1 MAHRKPLN
9 LLDLSFV
16 LMETRQTP
24 MHVAGLQTFL
34 PPEGAPRDFPK
45 QVYEYL
51 RSFPVT
57 APPFNYRL
65 RGPASGALLPHFEE
79 VEKVDLDYHLRH
91 SALPY
96 PGGERELGVLI
107 SRLHS
112 NPMDLDR
119 PLWEIHLIEGLQGGR
134 FAMYGKLHHSLADGI
149 SGVGLLNFSEDP
161 KKSRTP
167 PIWAQERPR
176 KPRSSAANYGAF
188 GVLRSTVSSQARA
201 LPSLLRGLAGS
212 ATAALGVKADPDFT
226 SLAEAPRTIF
236 NSNVTPQRRV
246 ATQAT
251 SLARMKAIGEAA
263 GGSVNDVLLA
273 ACSAALRRYLLEID
287 KLPRR
292 SLIASIPVALP
303 RDTTQAGG
311 GGNAISF
318 ANVRL
323 GTDIEDVRER
333 FEVVRR
339 SSVAGRAYLKHM
351 DSTALVNYTVLVN
364 SPQIITRLPGVGARV
379 PPLYNLI
386 VSNVPGPRQRLY
398 FLGAEMEAYYPIS
411 ALVHGQALN
420 ITVMSYAGGLYFG
433 FTACHDRVPRV
444 QRLAVYM
451 GEALDELEKV
461 FVKSTRVR
469 AAKTGKRKTP
479 ATGKRTARRAATTKA

>member
-1 MAHRKPLN
+1 
-9 LLDLSFV
+9 
-16 LMETRQTP
+16 
-24 MHVAGLQTFL
+24 
-34 PPEGAPRDFPK
+34 
-45 QVYEYL
+45 
-51 RSFPVT
+51 
-57 APPFNYRL
+57 
-65 RGPASGALLPHFEE
+65 
-79 VEKVDLDYHLRH
+79 
-91 SALPY
+91 
-96 PGGERELGVLI
+96 
-107 SRLHS
+107 
-112 NPMDLDR
+112 MDLDR

-461 FVKSTRVR
+461 FLKGTRVR

>member
-1 MAHRKPLN
+1 
-9 LLDLSFV
+9 
-16 LMETRQTP
+16 
-24 MHVAGLQTFL
+24 
-34 PPEGAPRDFPK
+34 
-45 QVYEYL
+45 
-51 RSFPVT
+51 
-57 APPFNYRL
+57 
-65 RGPASGALLPHFEE
+65 
-79 VEKVDLDYHLRH
+79 
-91 SALPY
+91 
-96 PGGERELGVLI
+96 
-107 SRLHS
+107 
-112 NPMDLDR
+112 
-119 PLWEIHLIEGLQGGR
+119 
-134 FAMYGKLHHSLADGI
+134 
-149 SGVGLLNFSEDP
+149 
-161 KKSRTP
+161 
-167 PIWAQERPR
+167 
-176 KPRSSAANYGAF
+176 
-188 GVLRSTVSSQARA
+188 
-201 LPSLLRGLAGS
+201 
-212 ATAALGVKADPDFT
+212 
-226 SLAEAPRTIF
+226 
-236 NSNVTPQRRV
+236 
-246 ATQAT
+246 
-251 SLARMKAIGEAA
+251 MKAIGEAG

-323 GTDIEDVRER
+323 GTDIEDVQER
-333 FEVVRR
+333 FEVIRR

-451 GEALDELEKV
+451 GEALDELEHV
-461 FVKSTRVR
+461 FVKGAAAIASTGR
-469 AAKTGKRKTP
+469 APRRAPAGGRKRESAARKARPVAVKTP
-479 ATGKRTARRAATTKA
+479 AKQPARRVTRTRA